1 MQTNSKAEPE
11 RAEEVAVEA
20 TAEVSAE
27 VAPKAAG
34 KAAQVKSSCGFSAY
48 VGPTLLGT
56 IQHNTLYPC
65 GKAEALKRPEV
76 VAAVKKRPAIA
87 RLIVSGDE
95 LAEAG
100 KKIKIK
106 GAPLYQ
112 AYRDALTK

>member
-27 VAPKAAG
+27 VALET
-34 KAAQVKSSCGFSAY
+34 VGFSAY

-76 VAAVKKRPAIA
+76 AAAVKKRPAIA
-87 RLIVSGDE
+87 RLIVSGGE

-106 GAPLYQ
+106 GDPLYR
-112 AYRDALTK
+112 AYREALTK